1 MLCCGVLTAH
11 PLWLRTR
18 RRRLGGAVSG
28 SNSTQAAALRLVPA
42 KLKLTLNWCAHAPLA
57 FQIWKTVCM
66 HTGVHSR
73 QLVEIFRTRSCV
85 LEHLSRIPARRA
97 RRTASAGG
105 EGNLKKKVF
114 FLPHL
119 NPSWSIRCAVLGTP
133 VSAAV
138 DFKVGHTRSL
148 GSLPLFRAKL
158 SANSVDS
165 HSTERVRASEGQ
177 QGSAPAL
184 HPFQFEFSVC
194 SGLSLSWARSS

>member
-1 MLCCGVLTAH
+1 MLTAH

-105 EGNLKKKVF
+105 EGNLKKKS
-114 FLPHL
+114 FLLASPQ
-119 NPSWSIRCAVLGTP
+119 P
-133 VSAAV
+133 VV
-138 DFKVGHTRSL
+138 
-148 GSLPLFRAKL
+148 
-158 SANSVDS
+158 VDS
-165 HSTERVRASEGQ
+165 VRRARHAGQ
-177 QGSAPAL
+177 RGRGFQGGT
-184 HPFQFEFSVC
+184 HPIAWLATSFQGKTVGKLG
-194 SGLSLSWARSS
+194 GLSLY